1 MINYILYRCT
11 PVYTH
16 ISTLQCMDITTHSN
30 TPLLHTHTQV
40 DKVQYISHIR
50 ELPTA
55 VRRNAELALF
65 CHQPQQAEAIYLQA
79 GMVYRAI
86 ELNISLFNWER

>member
-1 MINYILYRCT
+1 M
-11 PVYTH
+11 
-16 ISTLQCMDITTHSN
+16 
-30 TPLLHTHTQV
+30 
-40 DKVQYISHIR
+40 QYISHIR

-65 CHQPQQAEAIYLQA
+65 SHQPEQAEAIYLQA

-86 ELNISLFNWER
+86 ELSLGLFNWERCVCLCVCVCVCVCVCFCVCV